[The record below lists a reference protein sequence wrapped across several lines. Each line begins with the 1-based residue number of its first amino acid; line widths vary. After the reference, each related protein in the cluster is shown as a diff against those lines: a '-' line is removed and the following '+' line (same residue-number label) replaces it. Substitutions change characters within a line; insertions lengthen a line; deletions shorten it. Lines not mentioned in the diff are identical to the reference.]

1 MIVVFLIPAVL
12 RKFPPDVHAD
22 LLGNRFETTIFCIT
36 SGVVKLSKTTRIP
49 PNRRLY
55 RGLGGMVLPPAF
67 WKPEVQGL
75 RGGVEK
81 ALMSTTTKRSLA
93 LQYSGRDVNRGT
105 IFEITTG
112 RIDIGA
118 SLNWVSQYPQEEEF
132 LFPPLCC
139 LEVTDE
145 PRIEDNVIVV
155 PLRVNANL
163 KGLTLEQLVE
173 RRKVLHLAMAKN
185 MREELDIWV
194 SEECAMVSNN
204 AAIDG
209 QRQDCMKR
217 VLSEYDMLVDV
228 HSRNDAQVFNDDKE
242 YKIMTEE
249 AIEAK
254 AWAIKKIKLILV
266 HFDTSRDT
274 TRGQAVSA
282 MLEDLMQT
290 PLRDFESE
298 WIMDKVRTGAHDFP
312 WQLMNTDQTAIELG
326 RWRPD
331 GHRSEQFEAICQVMS
346 KRCRDT
352 ADIRAVGVG
361 GHQIS
366 IKSGLRGKEVTIDIP
381 EVEGI
386 GGIVELLLVVL
397 TNVNDYVQV
406 LDFRYTCPFALL
418 MLGFIWNFC
427 LAVP

>member
-1 MIVVFLIPAVL
+1 M
-12 RKFPPDVHAD
+12 
-22 LLGNRFETTIFCIT
+22 
-36 SGVVKLSKTTRIP
+36 SKTTRIP

-55 RGLGGMVLPPAF
+55 RGLGGMVLPAAF

-105 IFEITTG
+105 IFEIMAG

-185 MREELDIWV
+185 LREELDIWV
-194 SEECAMVSNN
+194 SEECVRVSNK
-204 AAIDG
+204 AAVDM
-209 QRQDCMKR
+209 QLQACMSN
-217 VLSEYDMLVDV
+217 VLSEYDALIAA
-228 HSRNDAQVFNDDKE
+228 HSEHDAHIFNDDKE

-254 AWAIKKIKLILV
+254 AWAIKKIKMILDHV
-266 HFDTSRDT
+266 DTSNDSAREEI
-274 TRGQAVSA
+274 GSA
-282 MLEDLMQT
+282 MLEALMQT
-290 PLRDFESE
+290 PLRDFGSE
-298 WIMDKVRTGAHDFP
+298 WILDKLRTGAHSFP
-312 WQLMNTDQTAIELG
+312 WHTMKADQTAIELG
-326 RWRPD
+326 TWRPD
-331 GHRSEQFEAICQVMS
+331 GLRSEQLEKLGQALS
-346 KRCRDT
+346 ERCRET
-352 ADIRAVGVG
+352 ADILSVGVG

-366 IKSGLRGKEVTIDIP
+366 IKGGLRGEEVTIELP

-386 GGIVELLLVVL
+386 GGVVALLLTVL
-397 TNVNDYVQV
+397 TKANDDVQV
-406 LDFRYTCPFALL
+406 LDFRYAWHCIALCTVASTL
-418 MLGFIWNFC
+418 YCGT
-427 LAVP
+427 